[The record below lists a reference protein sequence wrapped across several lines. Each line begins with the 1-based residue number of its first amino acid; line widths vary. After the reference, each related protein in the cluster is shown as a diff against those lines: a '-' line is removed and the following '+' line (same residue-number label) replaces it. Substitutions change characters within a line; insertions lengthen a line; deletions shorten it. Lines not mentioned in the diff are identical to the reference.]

1 MPSYHLN
8 DVERSRLREET
19 GLLCLR
25 VRSFTAARDIIKAR
39 LLDPHARTHLL
50 RWAKTHHRDAA
61 DWDQCAAAEIILNL
75 AGESLSAEPG
85 NGLQPVVLTRP
96 ESAPRPSSKPRRA
109 REPLKNGHRII
120 RTEGMI
126 LVNRCLA
133 AGHSLQDVASIAPC
147 RAQTVHHWLK
157 GTHRMPDLARDRILK
172 AFPEITLD

>member
-25 VRSFTAARDIIKAR
+25 VRSFSAIKDIIKAR
-39 LLDPHARTHLL
+39 LLDPPARAHLL
-50 RWAKTHHRDAA
+50 RWAKAHHHDSA
-61 DWDQCAAAEIILNL
+61 DWDQFTAAEIILNL
-75 AGESLSAEPG
+75 AGQPPSAEPG
-85 NGLQPVVLTRP
+85 NGLQPVVVTRP

-109 REPLKNGHRII
+109 HEPLKRGRSIT

-133 AGHSLQDVASIAPC
+133 AGLSLQDVASIVPC
-147 RAQTVHHWLK
+147 RAQTVHLWLK

-172 AFPEITLD
+172 AFPEVTLD